1 MKLKGRVAIVTGGG
15 RGIGKAIAL
24 AFTREGAD
32 VAVVSRTI
40 REVEGTAKEVQA
52 LGRSAL
58 PMKVD
63 VSDRKEVESMVGSVM
78 QQFNKVDILV
88 NNAGVQPPIGPVTE
102 NDPEQWLKAVTIN
115 LGGTF
120 LCSRA
125 VLPIMMKRRQGKI
138 INLSGGGATSPRPYF
153 TAYAASKAAVVRF
166 TETLA
171 EEVKESNI
179 QVNAISPGAVNS
191 RMLEEVIAAGE
202 MAGDKALVEA
212 KRQKE
217 TGGTPPEKAAALAVF
232 LASDESKGLTG
243 RLISAVWDDWEGMAQ
258 QVEGIMSSDLY
269 TLRRVTPE
277 SLKEGGGR

>member
-24 AFTREGAD
+24 AFAAEGAD

-52 LGRSAL
+52 LGRRAL

-78 QQFNKVDILV
+78 QQFSKVDILV
-88 NNAGVQPPIGPVTE
+88 NNAGVQPPIGPITE

-171 EEVKESNI
+171 EEVKEFNI
-179 QVNAISPGAVNS
+179 QVNAISPGAVNTG
-191 RMLEEVIAAGE
+191 MLEEVIAAGE

-277 SLKEGGGR
+277 SLIEGRGR